1 VRQVDQMSPVML
13 VGEHRHAEHQR
24 VDAGE
29 YPTPRAQDARDLT
42 DHLLGDQVGRQG
54 PVLGDDV
61 IRTAVG

>member
-13 VGEHRHAEHQR
+13 VGQHRHAEHQR

-29 YPTPRAQDARDLT
+29 HAPARSQDARDLA
-42 DHLLGDQVGRQG
+42 DHLLGSQVGGQR

-61 IRTAVG
+61 VGTAVG